1 MAENQ
6 PEAEIQVFRQYRP
19 ELEEK
24 IRSGKLRY
32 VVEWWEDDCLD
43 IDENV
48 HVFFQF
54 EGDGE
59 YKWEFEAHRPIRSEL
74 QAMLA
79 GAGIAWEYPFELHFG
94 SRILYPPA
102 LAGQPYYIKVPQPPK
117 QWWERLFDC
126 LTGDNGERWIRRK
139 DLPRP

>member
-1 MAENQ
+1 MTENQ
-6 PEAEIQVFRQYRP
+6 LEAEIQLFRQYRP

-59 YKWEFEAHRPIRSEL
+59 YKWEFEAHWPILRFWKSPVIGQMIFRSPYISDKEVCN
-74 QAMLA
+74 
-79 GAGIAWEYPFELHFG
+79 GF
-94 SRILYPPA
+94 SRGMPHPSNRWLIGTLN
-102 LAGQPYYIKVPQPPK
+102 LGQLVS
-117 QWWERLFDC
+117 
-126 LTGDNGERWIRRK
+126 
-139 DLPRP
+139 